1 MKMKNN
7 FNIFSLFKSKQNRLQ
22 RKQKSCRQIMKEI
35 SKRIKEQKDFEDLYI
50 QLMKIKAYA
59 SLKEAGV
66 NMEKLQKL

>member
-1 MKMKNN
+1 MKNN

-59 SLKEAGV
+59 SLKKVGV
-66 NMEKLQKL
+66 NIEKLQKL

>member
-1 MKMKNN
+1 
-7 FNIFSLFKSKQNRLQ
+7 
-22 RKQKSCRQIMKEI
+22 MKEI

>member
-1 MKMKNN
+1 MKNN
-7 FNIFSLFKSKQNRLQ
+7 FNIFSLFKSKQNRVQ

-59 SLKEAGV
+59 SLKKVGV
-66 NMEKLQKL
+66 NIEKLQKL